1 MRQNERRVYAV
12 ALRSSGYTVS
22 AFPNAADAL
31 AEMENTVPDAAVL
44 DIMLDGMDGIT
55 ALKLMRANARLAG
68 VPVMMLTAKDSEN
81 DKIIGLDAGADD
93 YMTKPFSV
101 LELCARV
108 RALLRRGGAAPAPK
122 KGGVL
127 KKGQVGLLEGKGAE
141 AVVPL
146 ERNTQWISK
155 VAAMMVQMLG
165 SSGQAVNVTIPVYVG
180 GKHLSTVVL
189 DDVNQTE
196 KKGRDP
202 VTATA

>member
-1 MRQNERRVYAV
+1 MDQLWLLMQQLLKMFVYMCV
-12 ALRSSGYTVS
+12 GFL
-22 AFPNAADAL
+22 L
-31 AEMENTVPDAAVL
+31 
-44 DIMLDGMDGIT
+44 
-55 ALKLMRANARLAG
+55 
-68 VPVMMLTAKDSEN
+68 
-81 DKIIGLDAGADD
+81 
-93 YMTKPFSV
+93 
-101 LELCARV
+101 V
-108 RALLRRGGAAPAPK
+108 R
-122 KGGVL
+122 GGVL

-165 SSGQAVNVTIPVYVG
+165 TSGQAVNVTIPVYVG

>member
-1 MRQNERRVYAV
+1 MLSALGVSVTNGQYQFVFYTHYPRAGKGRR
-12 ALRSSGYTVS
+12 
-22 AFPNAADAL
+22 
-31 AEMENTVPDAAVL
+31 AE
-44 DIMLDGMDGIT
+44 
-55 ALKLMRANARLAG
+55 
-68 VPVMMLTAKDSEN
+68 
-81 DKIIGLDAGADD
+81 
-93 YMTKPFSV
+93 
-101 LELCARV
+101 
-108 RALLRRGGAAPAPK
+108 
-122 KGGVL
+122 
-127 KKGQVGLLEGKGAE
+127 KGQVGLLEGKGAE

-202 VTATA
+202 VTAAA

>member
-1 MRQNERRVYAV
+1 MI
-12 ALRSSGYTVS
+12 
-22 AFPNAADAL
+22 DK
-31 AEMENTVPDAAVL
+31 
-44 DIMLDGMDGIT
+44 I
-55 ALKLMRANARLAG
+55 
-68 VPVMMLTAKDSEN
+68 N
-81 DKIIGLDAGADD
+81 DKLNISVGSTLSKVLSALGVSVTNGQ
-93 YMTKPFSV
+93 YQLFSIPTIPE
-101 LELCARV
+101 LE
-108 RALLRRGGAAPAPK
+108 

-127 KKGQVGLLEGKGAE
+127 KKARSVCWKVKAPRLLCL
-141 AVVPL
+141 L

-165 SSGQAVNVTIPVYVG
+165 SSGQAVNVTIPIYVG

>member
-1 MRQNERRVYAV
+1 M
-12 ALRSSGYTVS
+12 
-22 AFPNAADAL
+22 
-31 AEMENTVPDAAVL
+31 
-44 DIMLDGMDGIT
+44 
-55 ALKLMRANARLAG
+55 
-68 VPVMMLTAKDSEN
+68 
-81 DKIIGLDAGADD
+81 
-93 YMTKPFSV
+93 
-101 LELCARV
+101 
-108 RALLRRGGAAPAPK
+108 
-122 KGGVL
+122 L